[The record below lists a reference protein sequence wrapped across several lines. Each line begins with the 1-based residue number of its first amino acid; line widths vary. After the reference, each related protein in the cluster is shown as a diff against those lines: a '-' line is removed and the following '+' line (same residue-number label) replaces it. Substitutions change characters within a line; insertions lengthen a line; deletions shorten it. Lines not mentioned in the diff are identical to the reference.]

1 MEKEHYYTDAV
12 VTGHGKIKGRP
23 VYAYSQDFTI
33 FGGSLSETH
42 SKKIC
47 KIMDQAK
54 EVGAPVIG
62 INDSGGARI
71 HEGVDSLFGYAE
83 IFKRN
88 VDSSG
93 IIPQISMIMGPCA
106 GGAVYSPALTDF
118 IFMVEDT
125 SYMFITGPDVVKTVL
140 SEIVTKEELG
150 GASIH
155 TTKSGVAHNKFEN
168 DIVAI
173 ANLRRFM
180 DYIPQSNRENPRRL
194 PWTAED
200 EAQQPS
206 PKLLANI
213 IPSDPNKPYDM
224 KKIIENIVDRGHF
237 TELMPDF
244 AKNIIIG
251 FGHFAG

>member
-1 MEKEHYYTDAV
+1 MLFDEGSFVEYDRFMVHRCTNFGMEKEHYYTDAV

-93 IIPQISMIMGPCA
+93 IIP
-106 GGAVYSPALTDF
+106 
-118 IFMVEDT
+118 
-125 SYMFITGPDVVKTVL
+125 
-140 SEIVTKEELG
+140 
-150 GASIH
+150 
-155 TTKSGVAHNKFEN
+155 
-168 DIVAI
+168 
-173 ANLRRFM
+173 
-180 DYIPQSNRENPRRL
+180 
-194 PWTAED
+194 
-200 EAQQPS
+200 
-206 PKLLANI
+206 
-213 IPSDPNKPYDM
+213 
-224 KKIIENIVDRGHF
+224 
-237 TELMPDF
+237 
-244 AKNIIIG
+244 
-251 FGHFAG
+251 